1 MQIFSLLSLEE
12 QPKVYKVLIIDD
24 IGMPYANNNQPL
36 IKALDQL
43 AEALIQT
50 SHSHYLFMIA
60 DMVGNLKGSYSY
72 SSTLIKLFQQN
83 QTGIFFS
90 LDDNDSQW
98 FNVRITSQMRKSYN
112 ISTGNNLPI
121 GRGFLVRKGKI
132 EYVQI
137 PFIQPEQI
145 NALAKNMVVK
155 Q

>member
-1 MQIFSLLSLEE
+1 MR
-12 QPKVYKVLIIDD
+12 
-24 IGMPYANNNQPL
+24 
-36 IKALDQL
+36 
-43 AEALIQT
+43 
-50 SHSHYLFMIA
+50 
-60 DMVGNLKGSYSY
+60 SYSY